1 MVILHMIEDQ
11 LICSDHLLPCLQDIG
26 SGNCA
31 VHNTLLVDFPQK
43 SVLHAPWRY
52 YPTHLWSSS
61 NRNLEAAVP
70 AAMYFMA
77 YPNIITLISPALAA
91 LRG

>member
-1 MVILHMIEDQ
+1 MAKSMWSAERGLAALV
-11 LICSDHLLPCLQDIG
+11 QDIG

-31 VHNTLLVDFPQK
+31 VHNTLLLDHPQK
-43 SVLHAPWRY
+43 SLLWGPWRY
-52 YPTHLWSSS
+52 YPTHLWSPS

-70 AAMYFMA
+70 AAIYFLSH
-77 YPNIITLISPALAA
+77 PSIITLIAPALAA